1 MNFLRNFERNERNV
15 VELEIRKRKKKGSS
29 IASKIRDDDKNLDA
43 FYRVEQVAA
52 RVCSTSNLIGA
63 RRKPGGRRPGNPVSR
78 RATKNRFFVRSSSS
92 SSSSSS
98 LLDFSLFAS
107 LLLELNA
114 NAPLISPILSSAF
127 TSIARRRFSFGIL
140 SRRIAKRIRL
150 RRRKFRFSKRF

>member
-15 VELEIRKRKKKGSS
+15 VELEIRKIKKKGSS

-92 SSSSSS
+92 SSSSS

>member
-15 VELEIRKRKKKGSS
+15 VELEIRKIKKKGSS